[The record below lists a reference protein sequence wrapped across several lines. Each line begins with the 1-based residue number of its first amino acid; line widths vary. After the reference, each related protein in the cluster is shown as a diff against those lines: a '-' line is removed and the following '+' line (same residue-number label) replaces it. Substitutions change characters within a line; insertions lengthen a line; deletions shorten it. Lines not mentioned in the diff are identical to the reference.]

1 MDATLNPEGNYG
13 LGGMEMLDYEKT
25 GQLIQQRRR
34 ELNITQKELAERLG
48 VTDRAVSKWET
59 GVSQS

>member
-1 MDATLNPEGNYG
+1 
-13 LGGMEMLDYEKT
+13 MLDYEKT

>member
-1 MDATLNPEGNYG
+1 
-13 LGGMEMLDYEKT
+13 MLDYEKT

-34 ELNITQKELAERLG
+34 ELNITQKELAERLD

-59 GVSQS
+59 GGSLR